1 MPKKADDRK
10 LKAKK
15 EKLGELLAKC
25 RGETSLRKLA
35 EQIGLPHSNL
45 KYIEDGVNAPTPEIY
60 EKLIATLKPDVKT
73 RNKMDELYMAIRETP
88 PPDVCNTILQNKSLI
103 TALRPLDGITLTAD
117 QSIEIQKLILSIA
130 EANRK
135 GETANGKAI

>member
-73 RNKMDELYMAIRETP
+73 RDKMDELYMAIREAP
-88 PPDVCNTILQNKSLI
+88 PPDVCNTILQNKALISVLRSLE
-103 TALRPLDGITLTAD
+103 GITLTPA
-117 QSIEIQKLILSIA
+117 QILELQDKALSMA
-130 EANRK
+130 KENKK